1 MNTATRLYDAIKDF
15 PDPVLAEIIDFAE
28 FLRAK
33 RLNLHPSVSDEPLIT
48 LSGGLEKSKNFADDP
63 LVLQARM
70 RDEWN

>member
-1 MNTATRLYDAIKDF
+1 MNTTTRLYDAIKDF

-28 FLRAK
+28 FLRSK
-33 RLNLHPSVSDEPLIT
+33 QLNLHSSVSDEPLIT
-48 LSGGLEKSKNFADDP
+48 LSGGLEKSKKFADDP